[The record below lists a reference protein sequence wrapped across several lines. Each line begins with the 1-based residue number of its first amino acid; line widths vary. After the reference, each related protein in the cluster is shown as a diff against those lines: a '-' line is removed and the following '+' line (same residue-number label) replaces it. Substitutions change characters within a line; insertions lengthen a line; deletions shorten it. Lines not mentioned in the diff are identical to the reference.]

1 MKHQIFKNVG
11 IYATLIVGLFVAL
24 VIVYVP
30 SNGRINAHMPNTEQV
45 WQNEGT
51 YPVLNTRDSG
61 SRLDSFTDRI
71 MISETVKSH
80 NNPVYS
86 AMDSNGYARYW
97 HGYLL
102 WLRPLLMFMS
112 YGSVRELYAVIVLL
126 LVVLNG
132 YMIAKRLD
140 LFAAVAFGI
149 ALAFQRF
156 FAISINMQFAN
167 VFIICLVANL
177 IVLSVDDDHYQKWH
191 PFLFFLIV
199 GTVTNF
205 VDLLTAPM
213 ITLGVPLM
221 IMIYRDFVSDK
232 AQTFQKRLVQFL
244 VSCLGWGIG
253 YGVTWFLKWLF
264 ASFVTGRNVI
274 QEALT
279 EVLFRSGGVGR
290 GGQFPV
296 HRVAMLKSNLTFE
309 FSSGNKLIMA
319 LVILVSLACLVVAVS
334 HTRRLRIPWQE
345 IGLFV
350 VGASLPIIWFMVL
363 ANHSEIHVWF
373 TYRELMILTFALL
386 LADAAL
392 LNCNL
397 ATSENSLSDST
408 DPGKRRAE
416 DFRS

>member
-1 MKHQIFKNVG
+1 MKHQVLRNVG
-11 IYATLIVGLFVAL
+11 IYVALIVGLFVAL

-30 SNGRINAHMPNTEQV
+30 SNGRINAHMPSTEKV
-45 WQNEGT
+45 WQIEGT
-51 YPVLNTRDSG
+51 YPVLNTRDAG

-126 LVVLNG
+126 LVVLNA

-149 ALAFQRF
+149 AFAFQRV

-191 PFLFFLIV
+191 PFLFFLII

-232 AQTFQKRLVQFL
+232 VRTFPKRLVQFL

-279 EVLFRSGGVGR
+279 EILFRSGGVGR
-290 GGQFPV
+290 GGKYPV
-296 HRVAMLKSNLTFE
+296 HRIQLLKTNLRFE
-309 FSSGNKLIMA
+309 YTSANILILLIIA
-319 LVILVSLACLVVAVS
+319 LVSVAAFILFARRHHEIQIHWPTLSLF
-334 HTRRLRIPWQE
+334 I
-345 IGLFV
+345 F
-350 VGASLPIIWFMVL
+350 GAILPFIWYMVL
-363 ANHSEIHVWF
+363 ANHSEIHAWF
-373 TYRELMILTFALL
+373 TYRELIISTLALL
-386 LADAAL
+386 LADAAML
-392 LNCNL
+392 HSNFK
-397 ATSENSLSDST
+397 
-408 DPGKRRAE
+408 GKV
-416 DFRS
+416 